1 MNIKNE
7 ILTILMEECAETSIE
22 CSKVIRFN
30 IDNTERLEKEL
41 GDVLMMIKLLSENNI
56 VTMENI
62 EAAARQKREKL
73 KTWSKIP
80 L

>member
-1 MNIKNE
+1 MKVRDE

-22 CSKVIRFN
+22 CSKVIRFD

-41 GDVLMMIKLLSENNI
+41 GDILMMIKLLYENNI
-56 VTMENI
+56 VSMENI
-62 EAAARQKREKL
+62 ESAARQKREKL